1 MFQVNGYISG
11 YICAIALFLSLIPS
25 RDAYCQESILDSTL
39 TFRAGTVKTR
49 NALDIITRQTGYYFT
64 YDTRLIDPEK
74 KTVMSFRDV
83 KLRVILDNILD
94 ADSLGYS
101 VIDEFIIISR
111 EIPSLPRS
119 VPDSTAVPDL
129 KVISGLVVDGE
140 SFEPLAY
147 ATIGL
152 KNAGKGTVSNYS
164 GEFGL
169 KILPENYD
177 DTITVSYLG
186 YYRRE
191 IPVRQSL
198 GNNFGISMRREF
210 ISIPEII
217 IRNKI
222 PNEIVYKILSSIGR
236 NYGNTPARL
245 TAFYREGVLKK
256 SDLQS
261 YSEAILDIYKSAYAG
276 TLLNDQIKVYKS
288 RKIENIGVDDSLTVR
303 LKAGLNTCLQ
313 LDGIK
318 NIFDFINR
326 ESMEEYSYRITDI
339 VSFDEE
345 SAYEIEFTHRE
356 WSETAIFKGS
366 MFINTTDY
374 AILRADFEINPRF
387 LQRMK
392 DKFISSP
399 SKEFTTWPVSVKYSV
414 SYRKMNNR
422 YFLSHVRGDL
432 VFASR
437 QKKKL
442 FNTQFNV
449 FFEMA
454 VTDIDL
460 QNVERFDREELAPI
474 HSIFAKTITT
484 YDPVFW
490 GNQDFLK
497 PEENLL
503 EALENMKVRLQ
514 EFRE

>member
-1 MFQVNGYISG
+1 MFQANGYISG
-11 YICAIALFLSLIPS
+11 YICAIALLLLLIPS
-25 RDAYCQESILDSTL
+25 RDAYCQESILDSPL

-49 NALDIITRQTGYYFT
+49 NALDIITRQTGFYFT
-64 YDTRLIDPEK
+64 YDTRLVDPEK
-74 KTVMSFRDV
+74 KTGMSFSGV
-83 KLRVILDNILD
+83 KLRVILDSILD
-94 ADSLGYS
+94 ADSLAYS

-111 EIPSLPRS
+111 EIPSPQS
-119 VPDSTAVPDL
+119 VADSATVPGL
-129 KVISGLVVDGE
+129 KVISGHVVDGE

-169 KILPENYD
+169 KILPENYS

-222 PNEIVYKILSSIGR
+222 PNEIVYKTLSSIGR

-245 TAFYREGVLKK
+245 TAFYREGVIKK

-303 LKAGLNTCLQ
+303 LKAGLSTCLQ

-326 ESMEEYSYRITDI
+326 QSMEEYSYRITDI

-345 SAYEIEFTHRE
+345 TVYEIEFTQRE

-399 SKEFTTWPVSVKYSV
+399 SKEFTTWPVSVNYSV
-414 SYRKMNNR
+414 SYRKVNGR

-432 VFASR
+432 VFSSR
-437 QKKKL
+437 QKKRL
-442 FNTQFNV
+442 FNTQFKV

-460 QNVERFDREELAPI
+460 QNVERLDREELAPI

-497 PEENLL
+497 PEDDLL